1 MSLPDA
7 DLLAML
13 AKLDAVDWSLAAAP
27 RRGCSACRREDW
39 YDDSHP
45 AQRVCRTCHPPKAVS
60 ARFTVPTVRADVDHP
75 REEPTDD

>member
-1 MSLPDA
+1 MSLPDT
-7 DLLAML
+7 DLLELL
-13 AKLDAVDWSLAAAP
+13 AKLDAVDRSPAGAP
-27 RRGCSACRREDW
+27 RRGCCACGRADW